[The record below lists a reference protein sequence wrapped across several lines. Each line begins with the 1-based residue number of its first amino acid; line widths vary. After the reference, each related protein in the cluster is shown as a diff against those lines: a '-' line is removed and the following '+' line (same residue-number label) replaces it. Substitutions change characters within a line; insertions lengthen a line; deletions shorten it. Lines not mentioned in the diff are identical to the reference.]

1 MLLDALARISD
12 LWRARRICVTG
23 PCQSQ
28 PTKVLGIA
36 HPRALRSGH
45 QEDIHEPHPAACPR
59 PSALCRLCRTLGA
72 QSQRLALCHRRG
84 QGADRLLARL
94 GGSTATNDFIAWVGD
109 RVAEDYEIT
118 LEQVKLESTADAVSR
133 VLNEKTA
140 GQDDD
145 SAVDMI
151 WINGANFAAMKDA
164 GLLFGPYAEAL
175 PNWKFADTEGK
186 TLQSDF
192 TVPTE
197 GYESPWAMAQVVFMY
212 DTADL
217 DAPLRSM
224 REILAWAEANPGR
237 FTYPQPPDFLGT
249 TFLKQALVDLTAD
262 PAVLS
267 EPVSDATYD
276 AVTAPL
282 WAYLDQL
289 TPLLWREGR
298 AYPQTGP
305 SQLQLM
311 NDDEIALAISFS
323 PGEASTAIANFQ
335 LPDSVRTFV
344 LEKGTIG
351 NASFVAIPYNSGSK
365 AAAMVVANFLMS
377 PEAQLRAQDP
387 EVLGY
392 GTVLDMLKLP
402 VQDRAAFRTLDLGI
416 ATLTPEELG
425 RAQAE
430 PHPSWMTRIAEDWVA
445 RYGTGN

>member
-1 MLLDALARISD
+1 MNRILPLALA
-12 LWRARRICVTG
+12 LL
-23 PCQSQ
+23 PF
-28 PTKVLGIA
+28 
-36 HPRALRSGH
+36 
-45 QEDIHEPHPAACPR
+45 AAFAE
-59 PSALCRLCRTLGA
+59 PSAPNPSDWPAVTA
-72 QSQRLALCHRRG
+72 EAKG
-84 QGADRLLARL
+84 QTVYWHAW

-118 LEQVKLESTADAVSR
+118 LEQVKLESTADAVTR

-175 PNWKFADTEGK
+175 PNWQFADTEGK

-224 REILAWAEANPGR
+224 REILAWAEAHPGR

-262 PAVLS
+262 PAALS

-276 AVTAPL
+276 TVTAPL

-425 RAQAE
+425 RAQPE